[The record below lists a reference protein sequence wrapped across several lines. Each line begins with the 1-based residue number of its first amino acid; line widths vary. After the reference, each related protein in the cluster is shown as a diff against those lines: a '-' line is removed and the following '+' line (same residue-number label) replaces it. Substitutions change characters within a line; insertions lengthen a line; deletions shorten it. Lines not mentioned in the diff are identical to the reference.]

1 MKEVKH
7 YSDHFKRLVVNEI
20 LDGAESL
27 EYYRRK
33 YKIGGSMTLSRWLDK
48 FAAETTETAT
58 IHYGMS
64 KQQEESDELGRL
76 RAELALLRRELED
89 ERLRRQAYE
98 LMIKLAEEEFQIPIE
113 KKSGVK
119 RFKR

>member
-7 YSDHFKRLVVNEI
+7 YSDQFKRRVVDEI
-20 LDGAESL
+20 LWGEESL

-48 FAAETTETAT
+48 FASEEYLPMAT
-58 IHYGMS
+58 
-64 KQQEESDELGRL
+64 KKKEADELAEL
-76 RAELALLRRELED
+76 KAELALLRRELED

-98 LMIKLAEEEFQIPIE
+98 LMVKIAEEEFNIPIE

-119 RFKR
+119 RPKK

>member
-7 YSDHFKRLVVNEI
+7 YSDQFKRRVIEEI
-20 LDGAESL
+20 LSGEESV

-48 FAAETTETAT
+48 FATESYMPMAAK
-58 IHYGMS
+58 
-64 KQQEESDELGRL
+64 KQTRDELAEL
-76 RAELALLRRELED
+76 KAELALLRRELED

-98 LMIKLAEEEFQIPIE
+98 MMVKIAEEEFNIPIE

-119 RFKR
+119 RSKK

>member
-7 YSDHFKRLVVNEI
+7 YSDHFKRRVVNEI
-20 LDGAESL
+20 LEGDQSL

-33 YKIGGSMTLSRWLDK
+33 YKIGGSMTLSRWIDK
-48 FAAETTETAT
+48 FAAETA
-58 IHYGMS
+58 INPSDMS
-64 KQQEESDELGRL
+64 KQQRESDEIGRL
-76 RAELALLRRELED
+76 KAELALLKRELDD

-98 LMIKLAEEEFQIPIE
+98 LMIKIAEEEFNIPIE

-119 RFKR
+119 RSKK